1 MTFSPQAKPMYFK
14 KANPE
19 TIKKRKD
26 EYSELYSKQ
35 IDWFETNM
43 VTIRSNQ
50 FLVDMYTILVT
61 GSRPISE
68 KMLSSINASMSNWRY
83 DPVEKTIR
91 TEKFKPIIEKINV
104 LKDMVEVVDGNRI
117 NTQFSAYGFVV
128 SILKQATTRL
138 SLSEKQM
145 KALNKCWKKYK
156 LKFDSKVENISNDTE
171 NKKEKK

>member
-1 MTFSPQAKPMYFK
+1 MYFK

-19 TIKKRKD
+19 TIKKRKE

-43 VTIRSNQ
+43 ATIRSNQ

-83 DPVEKTIR
+83 DPVEKTKR
-91 TEKFKPIIEKINV
+91 EEKFKPIIEKINV
-104 LKDMVEVVDGNRI
+104 LKGMVESVDGNRI
-117 NTQFSAYGFVV
+117 NTRFSAHGFVT
-128 SILKQATTRL
+128 SLLSQASTRL

-145 KALNKCWKKYK
+145 KALNKCWKKYHI
-156 LKFDSKVENISNDTE
+156 KFQDKFETNGISK